1 MTYQPS
7 PQGWSSDNISCVSNL
22 SLGHRLQGMRQGNLW
37 SSFVF
42 QVKLT
47 CETKCLLLPLPP
59 ISQIIS
65 PKAPT
70 LRESSFTFF
79 GGTWLAL
86 EKLEG
91 AWTMNI
97 NFAVYCRQI
106 YMVSLWCSLE
116 VWPQSISVVTKL
128 NTLCLQLRIFGPE
141 KIPWTRMHSSRMRTG
156 RSLTVCCSLLP
167 GGGGGWS
174 ASGGV
179 SAPGGG
185 CLVQGGLPPWGV
197 PGLGGCLLWGVCL
210 PGGSAPGGGVGIP
223 ACTEAD
229 TLPPPPVD
237 RHTLVKILPWPNFVA
252 AGNKSKDFSAEWSF
266 PYKQYL
272 LQFWYFWSAEWRHGG
287 HAHRIQ
293 IINQRM
299 VVKWGGFILVLFV
312 TLTVRNLVL
321 KMIIAPADVWLLCLF
336 VCNSLYWSFW

>member
-1 MTYQPS
+1 
-7 PQGWSSDNISCVSNL
+7 
-22 SLGHRLQGMRQGNLW
+22 MRQGILW

-91 AWTMNI
+91 ASTMNI

-116 VWPQSISVVTKL
+116 VRLQSISVCNKT
-128 NTLCLQLRIFGPE
+128 E
-141 KIPWTRMHSSRMRTG
+141 HS
-156 RSLTVCCSLLP
+156 LP
-167 GGGGGWS
+167 SITHFWS
-174 ASGGV
+174 
-179 SAPGGG
+179 
-185 CLVQGGLPPWGV
+185 WK
-197 PGLGGCLLWGVCL
+197 
-210 PGGSAPGGGVGIP
+210 
-223 ACTEAD
+223 D
-229 TLPPPPVD
+229 TL
-237 RHTLVKILPWPNFVA
+237 
-252 AGNKSKDFSAEWSF
+252 NKSKDFLAEWSF

-272 LQFWYFWSAEWRHGG
+272 LQFWYFWSAEWRPGG

-321 KMIIAPADVWLLCLF
+321 KMIIAPADVWLLSLF
-336 VCNSLYWSFW
+336 VCSSLYWSFW

>member
-22 SLGHRLQGMRQGNLW
+22 SLGHRLQGLRQGILW

-91 AWTMNI
+91 ASTMNI

-141 KIPWTRMHSSRMRTG
+141 KILWTK
-156 RSLTVCCSLLP
+156 
-167 GGGGGWS
+167 
-174 ASGGV
+174 
-179 SAPGGG
+179 
-185 CLVQGGLPPWGV
+185 
-197 PGLGGCLLWGVCL
+197 
-210 PGGSAPGGGVGIP
+210 
-223 ACTEAD
+223 
-229 TLPPPPVD
+229 
-237 RHTLVKILPWPNFVA
+237 VKIFWLNGVFLTNNIYYNFGIFGPPN
-252 AGNKSKDFSAEWSF
+252 GD
-266 PYKQYL
+266 P
-272 LQFWYFWSAEWRHGG
+272 
-287 HAHRIQ
+287 
-293 IINQRM
+293 
-299 VVKWGGFILVLFV
+299 VVMLIEY
-312 TLTVRNLVL
+312 R
-321 KMIIAPADVWLLCLF
+321 
-336 VCNSLYWSFW
+336 S